1 MATTGRRVPGFGG
14 KVMVEVDQ
22 LHRLITMAEQAGRA
36 VPANIQESEEI
47 LKQKDSIIS
56 QAYLEAQ
63 RIKGA
68 AEQQATSLTG
78 SAEAEFNSRV
88 NDTEVLRAA
97 EEHAEEMREKARA
110 EANQI
115 IEDAQKRSHRFM
127 GESDIAAAMRR
138 EGADQY
144 AREVLF
150 NLESHLADVLGQVR
164 RGIDSLRVDKR
175 GGGQQSQQTPSYA
188 PQDASSHEIRV

>member
-1 MATTGRRVPGFGG
+1 MGTRMPGFRR
-14 KVMVEVDQ
+14 KVMVEIDQ
-22 LHRLITMAEQAGRA
+22 LERLIDMAEQADRS
-36 VPANIQESEEI
+36 VPANMQESDEI

-68 AEQQATSLTG
+68 AEQQASSLTK
-78 SAEAEFNSRV
+78 SAETEFNSRV
-88 NDTEVLRAA
+88 SDNEVLKTA
-97 EEHAEEMREKARA
+97 EAQAEQMREKARQ

-115 IEDAQKRSHRFM
+115 IDDAQRRAQRFM

-150 NLESHLADVLGQVR
+150 SLESHLADVLGQVR
-164 RGIDSLRVDKR
+164 RGIDSLRVDNR
-175 GGGQQSQQTPSYA
+175 GQTASPSYA
-188 PQDASSHEIRV
+188 PQGSHGQEVHV

>member
-1 MATTGRRVPGFGG
+1 MGTRMPGFRR
-14 KVMVEVDQ
+14 KVMVEIDQ
-22 LHRLITMAEQAGRA
+22 LERLINMAEQADRS
-36 VPANIQESEEI
+36 VPANIQESDEI

-68 AEQQATSLTG
+68 AEQQASSLTR
-78 SAEAEFNSRV
+78 SAETEFNSRV
-88 NDTEVLRAA
+88 SENEVLKAA
-97 EEHAEEMREKARA
+97 EDQTEQMREKARQ

-115 IEDAQKRSHRFM
+115 IDDAQRRAQRFM

-150 NLESHLADVLGQVR
+150 SLESHLADVLGQVR
-164 RGIDSLRVDKR
+164 RGIDSLRVDNR
-175 GGGQQSQQTPSYA
+175 GQTASPSYA
-188 PQDASSHEIRV
+188 PQGSHGQEIHV

>member
-1 MATTGRRVPGFGG
+1 MAAMGTRMPGFRR
-14 KVMVEVDQ
+14 KVMVEIDQ
-22 LHRLITMAEQAGRA
+22 LERLIVMAEQADRS
-36 VPANIQESEEI
+36 VPANIQESDEI

-68 AEQQATSLTG
+68 AEQQASSLTR
-78 SAEAEFNSRV
+78 SAETEFNSRV
-88 NDTEVLRAA
+88 SENEVLKTA
-97 EEHAEEMREKARA
+97 EAQAEQMREKARQ

-115 IEDAQKRSHRFM
+115 IDDAQRRAQRFM

-150 NLESHLADVLGQVR
+150 SLESHLADVLGQVR
-164 RGIDSLRVDKR
+164 RGIDSLRVDNR
-175 GGGQQSQQTPSYA
+175 GQTASPSYA
-188 PQDASSHEIRV
+188 PQGSHGQEIHV

>member
-1 MATTGRRVPGFGG
+1 MGTRMPGFRR
-14 KVMVEVDQ
+14 KVMVEIDQ
-22 LHRLITMAEQAGRA
+22 LERLINMAEQADRS
-36 VPANIQESEEI
+36 VPANIQESDEI

-68 AEQQATSLTG
+68 AEQQASSLTR
-78 SAEAEFNSRV
+78 SAETEFNSRV
-88 NDTEVLRAA
+88 SENEVLKAA
-97 EEHAEEMREKARA
+97 EDQTEQMREKARQ

-115 IEDAQKRSHRFM
+115 IDDAQRRAQRFM

-150 NLESHLADVLGQVR
+150 SLESHLADVLGQVR
-164 RGIDSLRVDKR
+164 RGIDSLRVDNR
-175 GGGQQSQQTPSYA
+175 GQTASPSYA
-188 PQDASSHEIRV
+188 PQGSHGQEVHV

>member
-1 MATTGRRVPGFGG
+1 MGTRMPGFRR
-14 KVMVEVDQ
+14 KVMVEIDQ
-22 LHRLITMAEQAGRA
+22 LERLIDMAEQADRS
-36 VPANIQESEEI
+36 VPANMQESDEI

-68 AEQQATSLTG
+68 AEQQASSLTK
-78 SAEAEFNSRV
+78 SAETEFNSRV
-88 NDTEVLRAA
+88 SDNEVLKTA
-97 EEHAEEMREKARA
+97 EAQAEQMREKARQ

-115 IEDAQKRSHRFM
+115 IDDAQRRAQRFM

-150 NLESHLADVLGQVR
+150 SLESHLADVLGQVR
-164 RGIDSLRVDKR
+164 RGIDSLRVDNR
-175 GGGQQSQQTPSYA
+175 GQTASPSYA
-188 PQDASSHEIRV
+188 PQGSHGQEIHV

>member
-1 MATTGRRVPGFGG
+1 MGTRMPGFRR
-14 KVMVEVDQ
+14 KVMVEIDQ
-22 LHRLITMAEQAGRA
+22 LERLIEMAELAGRS

-63 RIKGA
+63 RIKGVAEQEASSLTNA
-68 AEQQATSLTG
+68 AES
-78 SAEAEFNSRV
+78 EFNSRV
-88 NDTEVLRAA
+88 SENEVLREA
-97 EEHAEEMREKARA
+97 EELAEQMKEKARQ

-115 IEDAQKRSHRFM
+115 IDDAQRRAQRFM

-164 RGIDSLRVDKR
+164 RGIDSLRVDNR
-175 GGGQQSQQTPSYA
+175 GQTASPNYA
-188 PQDASSHEIRV
+188 PQGSHGQESHV

>member
-1 MATTGRRVPGFGG
+1 MGTRMPGFRR
-14 KVMVEVDQ
+14 KVMVEIDQ
-22 LHRLITMAEQAGRA
+22 LERLIDMAEQADRS
-36 VPANIQESEEI
+36 VPANMQESDEI

-68 AEQQATSLTG
+68 AEQQASSLTR
-78 SAEAEFNSRV
+78 SAETEFNSRV
-88 NDTEVLRAA
+88 SENEVLKAA
-97 EEHAEEMREKARA
+97 EAQAEQMREKARQ

-115 IEDAQKRSHRFM
+115 IDDAQRRAQRFM

-150 NLESHLADVLGQVR
+150 SLESHLADVLGQVR
-164 RGIDSLRVDKR
+164 RGIDSLRVDNR
-175 GGGQQSQQTPSYA
+175 GQTASPSYA
-188 PQDASSHEIRV
+188 PQGSHGQEIHV

>member
-1 MATTGRRVPGFGG
+1 
-14 KVMVEVDQ
+14 MVEIDQ
-22 LHRLITMAEQAGRA
+22 LERLINMAEQADRS
-36 VPANIQESEEI
+36 VPANIQESDEI

-68 AEQQATSLTG
+68 AEQQASSLTR
-78 SAEAEFNSRV
+78 SAETEFNSRV
-88 NDTEVLRAA
+88 SENEVLKTA
-97 EEHAEEMREKARA
+97 EDQAEQMREKARQ

-115 IEDAQKRSHRFM
+115 IDDAQRRAQRFM

-150 NLESHLADVLGQVR
+150 SLESHLADVLGQVR
-164 RGIDSLRVDKR
+164 RGIDSLRVDNR
-175 GGGQQSQQTPSYA
+175 GQTASPSYA
-188 PQDASSHEIRV
+188 PQGSHGQEVHV

>member
-1 MATTGRRVPGFGG
+1 MGTRMPGFRR
-14 KVMVEVDQ
+14 KVMVEIDQ
-22 LHRLITMAEQAGRA
+22 LERLIDMAEQADRS
-36 VPANIQESEEI
+36 VPANMQESDEI

-68 AEQQATSLTG
+68 AEQQASSLTK
-78 SAEAEFNSRV
+78 SAETEFNSRV
-88 NDTEVLRAA
+88 SENEVLKTA
-97 EEHAEEMREKARA
+97 EAQAEQMREKARQ

-115 IEDAQKRSHRFM
+115 IDDAQRRAQRFM

-150 NLESHLADVLGQVR
+150 SLESHLADVLGQVR
-164 RGIDSLRVDKR
+164 RGIDSLRVDNR
-175 GGGQQSQQTPSYA
+175 GQTASPSYA
-188 PQDASSHEIRV
+188 PQGSHGQEIHV

>member
-1 MATTGRRVPGFGG
+1 MAAMGTRMPGFRR
-14 KVMVEVDQ
+14 KVMVEIDQ
-22 LHRLITMAEQAGRA
+22 LERLIDMAEQADRS
-36 VPANIQESEEI
+36 VPANMQESDEI

-68 AEQQATSLTG
+68 AEQQASSLTR
-78 SAEAEFNSRV
+78 SAETEFNSRV
-88 NDTEVLRAA
+88 SENEVLKEAGDQA
-97 EEHAEEMREKARA
+97 EQMREKARQ

-115 IEDAQKRSHRFM
+115 IDDAQRRAQRFM

-150 NLESHLADVLGQVR
+150 SLESHLADVLGQVR
-164 RGIDSLRVDKR
+164 RGIDSLRVDNR
-175 GGGQQSQQTPSYA
+175 GQTASPSYA
-188 PQDASSHEIRV
+188 PQGSHGQEIHV

>member
-1 MATTGRRVPGFGG
+1 MAAMGTRMPGFRR
-14 KVMVEVDQ
+14 KVMVEIDQ
-22 LHRLITMAEQAGRA
+22 LERLINMAEQADRS
-36 VPANIQESEEI
+36 VPANIQESDEI

-68 AEQQATSLTG
+68 AEQQASSLTR
-78 SAEAEFNSRV
+78 SAETEFNSRV
-88 NDTEVLRAA
+88 SENEVLKAA
-97 EEHAEEMREKARA
+97 EDQAEQMREKARQ

-115 IEDAQKRSHRFM
+115 IDDAQRRAQRFM

-150 NLESHLADVLGQVR
+150 SLESHLADVLGQVR
-164 RGIDSLRVDKR
+164 RGIDSLRVDNR
-175 GGGQQSQQTPSYA
+175 GQTASPSYA
-188 PQDASSHEIRV
+188 PQGSHGQEIHV

>member
-22 LHRLITMAEQAGRA
+22 LEHLASMAEQAGRA
-36 VPANIQESEEI
+36 MPANMQESDEI
-47 LKQKDSIIS
+47 IKQKDSIIS

-63 RIKGA
+63 RIRGA
-68 AEQQATSLTG
+68 AEQEATSLTS
-78 SAEAEFNSRV
+78 SAESEFNARV
-88 NDTEVLRAA
+88 SEAEVLKESHGQA
-97 EEHAEEMREKARA
+97 EQIKEKARQ

-115 IEDAQKRSHRFM
+115 IDDAQRRAQRFM

-150 NLESHLADVLGQVR
+150 SLESHLADVLGQVR
-164 RGIDSLRVDKR
+164 RGIDSLRVDNR
-175 GGGQQSQQTPSYA
+175 GQAAGSNYA
-188 PQDASSHEIRV
+188 PQGSNRSEVQV

>member
-1 MATTGRRVPGFGG
+1 MAAMGTRMPGFRR
-14 KVMVEVDQ
+14 KVMVEIDQ
-22 LHRLITMAEQAGRA
+22 LERLIDMAEQADRS
-36 VPANIQESEEI
+36 VPANMQESDEI

-63 RIKGA
+63 RIKGV
-68 AEQQATSLTG
+68 AEQQASSLTK
-78 SAEAEFNSRV
+78 SAEVEFNSRV
-88 NDTEVLRAA
+88 SENEVLKTA
-97 EEHAEEMREKARA
+97 EAQAEQMREKARQ

-115 IEDAQKRSHRFM
+115 IDDAQRRAQRFM

-150 NLESHLADVLGQVR
+150 SLESHLADVLGQVR
-164 RGIDSLRVDKR
+164 RGIDSLRVDNR
-175 GGGQQSQQTPSYA
+175 GQTASPSYA
-188 PQDASSHEIRV
+188 PQGSHGQEIHV

>member
-1 MATTGRRVPGFGG
+1 MAAMGTRMPGFRR
-14 KVMVEVDQ
+14 KVMVEIDQ
-22 LHRLITMAEQAGRA
+22 LERLIVMAEQADRS
-36 VPANIQESEEI
+36 VPANIQESDEI

-63 RIKGA
+63 RIKGV
-68 AEQQATSLTG
+68 AEQQASSLTK
-78 SAEAEFNSRV
+78 SAEVEFNSRV
-88 NDTEVLRAA
+88 SENEVLKEAGDQA
-97 EEHAEEMREKARA
+97 EQMREKARQ

-115 IEDAQKRSHRFM
+115 IDDAQRRAQRFM

-150 NLESHLADVLGQVR
+150 SLESHLADVLGQVR
-164 RGIDSLRVDKR
+164 RGIDSLRVDNR
-175 GGGQQSQQTPSYA
+175 GQTASPSYA
-188 PQDASSHEIRV
+188 PQGSHGQEIHV

>member
-1 MATTGRRVPGFGG
+1 MAAMGTRMPGFRR
-14 KVMVEVDQ
+14 KVMVEIDQ
-22 LHRLITMAEQAGRA
+22 LERLIVMAEQADRS
-36 VPANIQESEEI
+36 VPANIQESDEI

-63 RIKGA
+63 RIKGV
-68 AEQQATSLTG
+68 AEQQASSLTK
-78 SAEAEFNSRV
+78 SAEVEFNSRV
-88 NDTEVLRAA
+88 SENEVLKTA
-97 EEHAEEMREKARA
+97 EAQAEQMREKARQ

-115 IEDAQKRSHRFM
+115 IDDAQRRAQRFM

-150 NLESHLADVLGQVR
+150 SLESHLADVLGQVR
-164 RGIDSLRVDKR
+164 RGIDSLRVDNR
-175 GGGQQSQQTPSYA
+175 GQTASPSYA
-188 PQDASSHEIRV
+188 PQGSHGQEIHV

>member
-1 MATTGRRVPGFGG
+1 MAAMGTRMPGFRR
-14 KVMVEVDQ
+14 KVMVEIDQ
-22 LHRLITMAEQAGRA
+22 LERLIDMAEQADRS
-36 VPANIQESEEI
+36 VPANMQESDEI

-63 RIKGA
+63 RIKGV
-68 AEQQATSLTG
+68 AEQQASSLTK
-78 SAEAEFNSRV
+78 SAEVEFNSRV
-88 NDTEVLRAA
+88 SENEVLKEAGDQA
-97 EEHAEEMREKARA
+97 EQMREKARQ

-115 IEDAQKRSHRFM
+115 IDDAQRRAQRFM

-150 NLESHLADVLGQVR
+150 SLESHLADVLGQVR
-164 RGIDSLRVDKR
+164 RGIDSLRVDNR
-175 GGGQQSQQTPSYA
+175 GQTASPSYA
-188 PQDASSHEIRV
+188 PQGSHGQEIHV

>member
-1 MATTGRRVPGFGG
+1 MAAMGTRMPGFRR
-14 KVMVEVDQ
+14 KVMVEIDQ
-22 LHRLITMAEQAGRA
+22 LERLIVMAEQADRS
-36 VPANIQESEEI
+36 VPANIQESDEI

-63 RIKGA
+63 RIKGV
-68 AEQQATSLTG
+68 AEQQASSLTK
-78 SAEAEFNSRV
+78 SAEVEFNSRV
-88 NDTEVLRAA
+88 SENEVLKEAGDQA
-97 EEHAEEMREKARA
+97 EQMREKARQ

-115 IEDAQKRSHRFM
+115 IDDAQRRAQRFM

-164 RGIDSLRVDKR
+164 RGIDSLRVDNR
-175 GGGQQSQQTPSYA
+175 GQTASPNYA
-188 PQDASSHEIRV
+188 PQGSHGQEIHV